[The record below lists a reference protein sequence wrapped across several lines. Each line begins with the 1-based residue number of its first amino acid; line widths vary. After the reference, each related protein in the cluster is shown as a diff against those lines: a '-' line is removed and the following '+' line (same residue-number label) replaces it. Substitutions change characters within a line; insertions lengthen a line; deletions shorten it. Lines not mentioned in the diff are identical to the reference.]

1 MAKKMVENFYTNM
14 KVDRC
19 DMTGKTFSPP
29 VMGAVSISNTVGN
42 IWEVDSKV
50 GPDYVRDQNLTVISM
65 DEVNAKVA
73 AKKGKLRL
81 EV

>member
-1 MAKKMVENFYTNM
+1 MVEVANFYTNM

-19 DMTGKTFSPP
+19 DMTGKTFDPP
-29 VMGAVSISNTVGN
+29 VMGAVSVSNTVRN
-42 IWEVDSKV
+42 IWEIDSKV
-50 GPDYVRDQNLTVISM
+50 GPNYVRDQNLTVISM
-65 DEVNAKVA
+65 DELKSKVS

>member
-1 MAKKMVENFYTNM
+1 MVENFYTNM

-19 DMTGKTFSPP
+19 DITGKTFDPP
-29 VMGAVSISNTVGN
+29 VMGAVSISNTVGDV
-42 IWEVDSKV
+42 WEVDLKV
-50 GPDYVRDQNLTVISM
+50 GSDYVRDQNLTVISL
-65 DEVNAKVA
+65 DELKAKVA